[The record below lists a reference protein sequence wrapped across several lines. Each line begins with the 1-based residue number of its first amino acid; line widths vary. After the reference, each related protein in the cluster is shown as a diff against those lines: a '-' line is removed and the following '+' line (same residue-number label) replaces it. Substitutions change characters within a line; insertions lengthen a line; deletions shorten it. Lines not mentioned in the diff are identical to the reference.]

1 MERKK
6 ILLITVISACSFVV
20 LVFAFSLI
28 MALCYKEKIKMS
40 QYKPPFETYTY
51 EGTATERIYYET
63 INGVKS
69 TNMVYVY
76 ANEKGIVTKTKKNI
90 KKYDEVLEI
99 DYDVYYE
106 TGTLI
111 SSKMSELGYS
121 YRDYD
126 VEFSQTIYVVLK
138 SKMTP
143 VYMVDAYVD
152 AEDKDIMII
161 INLSTGEYMN
171 EADFTDLFDLGFFD

>member
-1 MERKK
+1 
-6 ILLITVISACSFVV
+6 
-20 LVFAFSLI
+20 
-28 MALCYKEKIKMS
+28 
-40 QYKPPFETYTY
+40 
-51 EGTATERIYYET
+51 
-63 INGVKS
+63 
-69 TNMVYVY
+69 MVYVY

-121 YRDYD
+121 YSDYD

-152 AEDKDIMII
+152 AEDEDIMII